1 MMKISAKSVNTKCGY
16 DTKQLQNMV
25 KNYREITII
34 KIGKRIY

>member
-16 DTKQLQNMV
+16 DTKRLQNIV